1 MQPRIFTDEDRRWLI
16 ENYPHLSNRE
26 ARAHL
31 ECGFD
36 KFKQLVKECGLEYKE
51 FVPASKPKVKVKS
64 QWRDENACGG
74 YCMDCKN
81 YKVGGECMK
90 TGHLIGA
97 LWTKKC
103 FKMKKEEPVVVKVVS
118 ATTKMCKTCGEIKH
132 FTEFWKHPRTKS
144 FTNLCLACERE
155 AKRKGG
161 LVKRDRNNI

>member
-16 ENYPHLSNRE
+16 ENYPHLTNRE

-64 QWRDENACGG
+64 QWQDENACGG

-90 TGHLIGA
+90 TGQVIGA

-103 FKMKKEEPVVVKVVS
+103 FK
-118 ATTKMCKTCGEIKH
+118 G
-132 FTEFWKHPRTKS
+132 
-144 FTNLCLACERE
+144 RE
-155 AKRKGG
+155 A
-161 LVKRDRNNI
+161 NPPHS